1 MSKGATKEEL
11 EAGRGYEALFVPALF
26 APWTHHLIRG
36 ARVADGQS
44 LLDVA
49 CGSGVL
55 TRDVRSR
62 TGPAGRVVGLDP
74 APGMIAAASEI
85 EPDIEWV
92 SGAAEDLPF
101 EDGTFDCV
109 VSQFGMMFF
118 QDKAAACAEMLRVLR
133 PGGRLTIG
141 TWQPI
146 GRNPAY
152 QDIVTVLD
160 AEVGREAGDA
170 VRLPFVLGDEDEL
183 RGMFAEAGFDDIAIR
198 MKSEQARFP
207 SAQMMVEVELR
218 GWLPLFGI
226 NLGEEKIAEVL
237 GEAGKRLA
245 KYAASSGEAVFPTS
259 ALILTAS
266 KPA

>member
-36 ARVADGQS
+36 ARAAEGQS
-44 LLDVA
+44 VLDVA

-55 TRDVRSR
+55 ARDVRSR

-85 EPDIEWV
+85 EPGIEWV
-92 SGAAEDLPF
+92 SGAVEDLPF

-118 QDKAAACAEMLRVLR
+118 QDKAKAASEMRRVIK
-133 PGGRLTIG
+133 PGGHLAVAV
-141 TWQPI
+141 WNSLDS
-146 GRNPAY
+146 NPAY
-152 QDIVTVLD
+152 NDIIAVLD
-160 AEVGREAGDA
+160 ERVSTEAGDA
-170 VRLPFVLGDEDEL
+170 LRLPYSLGDADAAVSVFE
-183 RGMFAEAGFDDIAIR
+183 GAGFEAAAFETR
-198 MKSEQARFP
+198 TEQARFP
-207 SAQMMVEVELR
+207 TSRTMVEAELR

-226 NLGEEKIAEVL
+226 TLSEEKIAEVL
-237 GEAGKRLA
+237 VQSDSRLA
-245 KYAASSGEAVFPTS
+245 AYASGNGEAVFPTS
-259 ALILTAS
+259 AHIITA
-266 KPA
+266 KAPA